1 MHDKQSKKCESVLVP
16 DFNHILP
23 SKNCLSFLSFLEVI
37 IDAYVEAGL
46 VLENDAK
53 QKLKVN

>member
-1 MHDKQSKKCESVLVP
+1 MDLWLYLALIIHCAKKVVY
-16 DFNHILP
+16 FWAY
-23 SKNCLSFLSFLEVI
+23 LEVI

-53 QKLKVN
+53 QTLKVN